1 MFSFWSAVLTFVG
14 GILSFF
20 NKGLEYIKTKESIEQ
35 GRKEQAAEIAA
46 KQAEI
51 ARKQAEIIAQ
61 NQTKEQ
67 TEKKLD
73 SGTF

>member
-1 MFSFWSAVLTFVG
+1 MFSFWSTVITFIG
-14 GILSFF
+14 GIVSFF
-20 NKGLEYIKTKESIEQ
+20 NKGLEYLKTKENIEQ
-35 GRKEQAAEIAA
+35 GRKEQAAEIAQ

-51 ARKQAEIIAQ
+51 ARKQAEVISQ